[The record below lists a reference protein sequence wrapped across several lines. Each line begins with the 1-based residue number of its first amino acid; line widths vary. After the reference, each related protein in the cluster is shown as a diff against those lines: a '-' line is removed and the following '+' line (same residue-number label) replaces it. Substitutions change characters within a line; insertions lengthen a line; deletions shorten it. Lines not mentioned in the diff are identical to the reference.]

1 MGLNDRRGAANAEPG
16 TYRAKNTE
24 LFNREIKADKNTSE
38 KIYSRDTDN
47 LYPLRIEKV
56 INNSPTGRRC
66 ANLMA
71 KYITG
76 KGNINNFP
84 VGKGIFIND
93 ILRKAGRSI
102 AYQYGVYFRL
112 KYVLDAEKSQAD
124 GTPAF
129 KVGSVE
135 VLDYVVMAKSKEDD
149 ADYPGK
155 LYAIEDDN
163 EGGLSKSD
171 EDMKWFYP
179 YNRDNKVIKAQMIN
193 DCKEKEIDNPTFEQ
207 LLHNYRGQVYYM
219 NLTPEYVYALPL
231 ADSVYNDLDTEF
243 RISNYNNTQTR
254 KGFLGKTVIVKYEE
268 DEESEEE
275 FDKEVAEFLGSEN
288 SSSVF
293 TVAVPQNVDKDL
305 DKAFVVQQL
314 KPQFDDKLF
323 ESTIKNLRQNIM
335 GAFNNIPEALV
346 FSGDGAMFGTSSD
359 TYTEMKKFYWEQ
371 NEDERSALEQTL
383 RLFGYYVNI
392 LPLVDEAIE
401 DDGDTAIKK
410 KSQAELRGSVGGVTA
425 ILAIQKSVSEGST
438 DITAAVAIIEEI
450 YGISKELAEI
460 MVGTPKVIENT
471 GTDGE

>member
-1 MGLNDRRGAANAEPG
+1 MAFNDRKSG
-16 TYRAKNTE
+16 TDSAGVGNFRAKNTE
-24 LFNREIKADKNTSE
+24 LFSREIKADSNSSD
-38 KIYSRDTDN
+38 KIYSRDVDN

-76 KGNINNFP
+76 KGNITNYP
-84 VGKGIFIND
+84 VSKGIFIND

-129 KVGSVE
+129 KPGAVE

-149 ADYPGK
+149 ADFPGK
-155 LYAIEDDN
+155 LYALKDN
-163 EGGLSKSD
+163 DGGGLSNKE

-179 YNRDNKVIKAQMIN
+179 YNRDNKVIKAQMLN

-207 LLHNYRGQVYYM
+207 MLHNYRGQVYYM
-219 NLTPEYVYALPL
+219 NLTPEYIYALPL
-231 ADSVYNDLDTEF
+231 ADSVYNDMDTEF

-275 FDKEVAEFLGSEN
+275 FDKEVADFLGSEN

-293 TVAVPQNVDKDL
+293 TVSVPQNVDKDL

-335 GAFNNIPEALV
+335 GAFNNAPEPLI
-346 FSGDGAMFGTSSD
+346 FSGSGSLFGTNAE
-359 TYTEMKKFYWEQ
+359 TYKEMKLFYWEQ
-371 NEDERSALEQTL
+371 NEDERSMLEQTL
-383 RLFGYYVNI
+383 RMFGYE
-392 LPLVDEAIE
+392 VDIIPVVVE
-401 DDGDTAIKK
+401 TKT
-410 KSQAELRGSVGGVTA
+410 VTDE
-425 ILAIQKSVSEGST
+425 Q
-438 DITAAVAIIEEI
+438 
-450 YGISKELAEI
+450 
-460 MVGTPKVIENT
+460 
-471 GTDGE
+471 

>member
-1 MGLNDRRGAANAEPG
+1 MAFNDRKSG
-16 TYRAKNTE
+16 TDSAGVGTFRAKNTE
-24 LFNREIKADKNTSE
+24 LFSREIKSDSNSSD
-38 KIYSRDTDN
+38 KIYSRDVDN

-76 KGNINNFP
+76 KGNITNYP
-84 VGKGIFIND
+84 VSKGIFIND

-129 KVGSVE
+129 KPGAVE

-149 ADYPGK
+149 ADFPGK
-155 LYAIEDDN
+155 LYALKDN
-163 EGGLSKSD
+163 DGGGLSNKE

-179 YNRDNKVIKAQMIN
+179 YNRDNKVIKAQMLN

-207 LLHNYRGQVYYM
+207 MLHNYRGQVYYM
-219 NLTPEYVYALPL
+219 NLTPEYIYALPL
-231 ADSVYNDLDTEF
+231 ADSVYNDMDTEF

-275 FDKEVAEFLGSEN
+275 FDKEVADFLGSEN

-293 TVAVPQNVDKDL
+293 TVSVPQNVDKDL

-335 GAFNNIPEALV
+335 GAFNNAPEPLI
-346 FSGDGAMFGTSSD
+346 FSGSGSLFGTNAE
-359 TYTEMKKFYWEQ
+359 TYKEMKLFYWEQ
-371 NEDERSALEQTL
+371 NEDERSMLEQTL
-383 RLFGYYVNI
+383 RMFGYE
-392 LPLVDEAIE
+392 VDIIPVVVE
-401 DDGDTAIKK
+401 TKT
-410 KSQAELRGSVGGVTA
+410 VTDE
-425 ILAIQKSVSEGST
+425 Q
-438 DITAAVAIIEEI
+438 
-450 YGISKELAEI
+450 
-460 MVGTPKVIENT
+460 
-471 GTDGE
+471 

>member
-1 MGLNDRRGAANAEPG
+1 MAFNDRKSG
-16 TYRAKNTE
+16 TDSAGVGNFRAKNTE
-24 LFNREIKADKNTSE
+24 LFSREIKSDSNSSD
-38 KIYSRDTDN
+38 KIYSRDVDN

-76 KGNINNFP
+76 KGNITNYP
-84 VGKGIFIND
+84 VSKGIFIND

-129 KVGSVE
+129 KPGAVE

-149 ADYPGK
+149 ADFPGK
-155 LYAIEDDN
+155 LYALKDN
-163 EGGLSKSD
+163 DGGGLSNKE

-179 YNRDNKVIKAQMIN
+179 YNRDNKVIKAQMLN

-207 LLHNYRGQVYYM
+207 MLHNYRGQVYYM
-219 NLTPEYVYALPL
+219 NLTPEYIYALPL
-231 ADSVYNDLDTEF
+231 ADSVYNDMDTEF

-275 FDKEVAEFLGSEN
+275 FDKEVADFLGSEN

-293 TVAVPQNVDKDL
+293 TVSVPQNVDKDL

-335 GAFNNIPEALV
+335 GAFNNAPEPLI
-346 FSGDGAMFGTSSD
+346 FSGSGSLFGTNAE
-359 TYTEMKKFYWEQ
+359 TYKEMKLFYWEQ
-371 NEDERSALEQTL
+371 NEDERSMLEQTL
-383 RLFGYYVNI
+383 RMFGYE
-392 LPLVDEAIE
+392 VDIIPVVVE
-401 DDGDTAIKK
+401 TKT
-410 KSQAELRGSVGGVTA
+410 VTDE
-425 ILAIQKSVSEGST
+425 Q
-438 DITAAVAIIEEI
+438 
-450 YGISKELAEI
+450 
-460 MVGTPKVIENT
+460 
-471 GTDGE
+471 

>member
-1 MGLNDRRGAANAEPG
+1 MGLQDRKSFDKSEPG

-24 LFNREIKADKNTSE
+24 LFNREIKADSNTSD
-38 KIYSRDTDN
+38 KIYSRDADN

-76 KGNINNFP
+76 KGNAVNYP
-84 VGKGIFIND
+84 VGKGVFIND

-112 KYVLDAEKSQAD
+112 KYVLDAELSQAD
-124 GTPAF
+124 ATPSF
-129 KVGSVE
+129 KVGSIE

-149 ADYPGK
+149 TDYPGK
-155 LYAIEDDN
+155 LYAIKDDG
-163 EGGLSKSD
+163 EGGLSKND
-171 EDMKWFYP
+171 EDMKWYYP
-179 YNRDNKVIKAQMIN
+179 YNRDGKVIRAQMLN
-193 DCKEKEIDNPTFEQ
+193 DCKLKEIENPTFED
-207 LLHNYRGQVYYM
+207 LIKNYRGQVYYM

-231 ADSVYNDLDTEF
+231 GDAVYNDMDTEF

-268 DEESEEE
+268 DEEAEEA
-275 FDKEVAEFLGSEN
+275 FDEEVAEFLGSEN
-288 SSSVF
+288 SSTVF
-293 TVAVPQNVDKDL
+293 TVSVPQNVDKDL

-335 GAFNNIPEALV
+335 GAFNNAPEPLI
-346 FSGDGAMFGTSSD
+346 FSGSGSLFGTNAD
-359 TYTEMKKFYWEQ
+359 TYVEMKKFYWEQ

-383 RLFGYYVNI
+383 RMFGYDVNI
-392 LPLVDEAIE
+392 QPIVVE
-401 DDGDTAIKK
+401 T
-410 KSQAELRGSVGGVTA
+410 
-425 ILAIQKSVSEGST
+425 
-438 DITAAVAIIEEI
+438 
-450 YGISKELAEI
+450 
-460 MVGTPKVIENT
+460 NT
-471 GTDGE
+471 NTNEQ

>member
-1 MGLNDRRGAANAEPG
+1 MAFNDRKSGADSAGAGTFRAE
-16 TYRAKNTE
+16 NTE
-24 LFNREIKADKNTSE
+24 LFSREIKADSNSSD
-38 KIYSRDTDN
+38 KIYSRDVDN

-76 KGNINNFP
+76 KGNITNFP

-129 KVGSVE
+129 KVGAVE

-149 ADYPGK
+149 ADFPGK
-155 LYAIEDDN
+155 LYALKDN
-163 EGGLSKSD
+163 DGGGLSNKE

-179 YNRDNKVIKAQMIN
+179 YNRDNKVIKAQMLN

-243 RISNYNNTQTR
+243 RISNYNNSQTR
-254 KGFLGKTVIVKYEE
+254 KGFLGKTVIIKYEE
-268 DEESEEE
+268 DEEAEED
-275 FDKEVAEFLGSEN
+275 FDDEARDFLGSEN
-288 SSSVF
+288 SSSML
-293 TVAVPQNVDKDL
+293 TISIPQNIDKKL
-305 DKAFVVQQL
+305 DEAFVIKQL
-314 KPQFDDKLF
+314 EAQFDDKMF
-323 ESTIKNLRQNIM
+323 ESTVKNLRQNIM
-335 GAFNNIPEALV
+335 GAFNNAPEPLI
-346 FSGDGAMFGTSSD
+346 FSGSGSLFGTNAE
-359 TYTEMKKFYWEQ
+359 TYKEMKLFYWEQ
-371 NEDERSALEQTL
+371 NEDERSMLEQTL
-383 RLFGYYVNI
+383 RMFGYDVNI
-392 LPLVDEAIE
+392 IPIVVE
-401 DDGDTAIKK
+401 TKT
-410 KSQAELRGSVGGVTA
+410 V
-425 ILAIQKSVSEGST
+425 
-438 DITAAVAIIEEI
+438 
-450 YGISKELAEI
+450 
-460 MVGTPKVIENT
+460 
-471 GTDGE
+471 TDGE

>member
-1 MGLNDRRGAANAEPG
+1 MGVNDRRGAANAEIG

-24 LFNREIKADKNTSE
+24 LFNREIKADGNTSE

-76 KGNINNFP
+76 KGNINNYP
-84 VGKGIFIND
+84 VGKGVFIND

-112 KYVLDAEKSQAD
+112 KYVLDAEKSQVD
-124 GTPAF
+124 GTPVF

-163 EGGLSKSD
+163 EGGLLKND

-179 YNRDNKVIKAQMIN
+179 YNRDNKVIKAQMLN
-193 DCKEKEIDNPTFEQ
+193 DCKEKEILSPTFEQ
-207 LLHNYRGQVYYM
+207 MLHNYRGQVYYM

-231 ADSVYNDLDTEF
+231 ADAVYNDLDTEF

-268 DEESEEE
+268 DEESEED

-293 TVAVPQNVDKDL
+293 TVSVPQNVDKDL

-314 KPQFDDKLF
+314 KAQFDDKMF

-335 GAFNNIPEALV
+335 GAFNNAPEPLI
-346 FSGDGAMFGTSSD
+346 FSGSGSLFGTNAE
-359 TYTEMKKFYWEQ
+359 TYKEMKLFYWEQ
-371 NEDERSALEQTL
+371 NEDERSMLEQTL
-383 RLFGYYVNI
+383 RMFGYDVNI
-392 LPLVDEAIE
+392 IPIV
-401 DDGDTAIKK
+401 
-410 KSQAELRGSVGGVTA
+410 V
-425 ILAIQKSVSEGST
+425 
-438 DITAAVAIIEEI
+438 
-450 YGISKELAEI
+450 
-460 MVGTPKVIENT
+460 ENKT
-471 GTDGE
+471 VTDGQ

>member
-24 LFNREIKADKNTSE
+24 LFNREIKADGNTSE

-76 KGNINNFP
+76 KGNIVNYP

-124 GTPAF
+124 GTPVF

-149 ADYPGK
+149 IEYPGK

-163 EGGLSKSD
+163 EGGLLKND

-179 YNRDNKVIKAQMIN
+179 YNRDNKVIKAQMLN
-193 DCKEKEIDNPTFEQ
+193 DCKEKEILSPTFEQ
-207 LLHNYRGQVYYM
+207 MLHNYRGQVYYM

-231 ADSVYNDLDTEF
+231 ADAVYNDLDTEF
-243 RISNYNNTQTR
+243 RISNYNNSQTR
-254 KGFLGKTVIVKYEE
+254 KGFLGKTVFVKYEE
-268 DEESEEE
+268 DADSEEE
-275 FDKEVAEFLGSEN
+275 FDKEAAEFLGSEN
-288 SSSVF
+288 SSSVL
-293 TVAVPQNVDKDL
+293 TISVPQNINKDL
-305 DKAFVVQQL
+305 DKSFVVQQL
-314 KPQFDDKLF
+314 KAQFDDKMF

-335 GAFNNIPEALV
+335 GAFNNAPEPLI
-346 FSGDGAMFGTSSD
+346 FSGSGSLFGTNAE
-359 TYTEMKKFYWEQ
+359 TYKEMKLFYWEQ
-371 NEDERSALEQTL
+371 NEDERSMLEQTL
-383 RLFGYYVNI
+383 RMFGYDVNI
-392 LPLVDEAIE
+392 IPIVVE
-401 DDGDTAIKK
+401 TKT
-410 KSQAELRGSVGGVTA
+410 V
-425 ILAIQKSVSEGST
+425 
-438 DITAAVAIIEEI
+438 
-450 YGISKELAEI
+450 
-460 MVGTPKVIENT
+460 
-471 GTDGE
+471 TDGQ